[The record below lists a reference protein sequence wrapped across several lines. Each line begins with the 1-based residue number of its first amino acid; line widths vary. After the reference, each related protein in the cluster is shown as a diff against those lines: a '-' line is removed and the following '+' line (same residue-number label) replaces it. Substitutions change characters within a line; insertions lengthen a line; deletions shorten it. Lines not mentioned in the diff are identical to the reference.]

1 MKRVLLGFLVL
12 GAGVF
17 AFGEETIFDPTR
29 PVSMLGQKEFEVQ
42 WYTASECATRL
53 MLREGGE
60 PCNTWKPEG
69 EREDVWKDEARVVE
83 GGTTGNWHRLTVTG
97 LNPCTR
103 YYYRLYDEGTEPT
116 VEEARYLTHS
126 SFFRIS
132 HGSSFKSKL
141 RRFSLL
147 AFFMYSATL
156 FMSRSS
162 FVPLGTITASILEPV
177 DFKWHSEISM
187 GVIL

>member
-1 MKRVLLGFLVL
+1 M
-12 GAGVF
+12 F
-17 AFGEETIFDPTR
+17 AICIAQIFVASLAIAENTIYDPTR

-42 WYTASECATRL
+42 WYTPSACATRL

-69 EREDVWKDEARVVE
+69 EWEDVWKDEVRVVE

-116 VEEARYLTHS
+116 VEEARW
-126 SFFRIS
+126 
-132 HGSSFKSKL
+132 
-141 RRFSLL
+141 LL
-147 AFFMYSATL
+147 A
-156 FMSRSS
+156 
-162 FVPLGTITASILEPV
+162 
-177 DFKWHSEISM
+177 
-187 GVIL
+187 